1 MSMTISM
8 TLPSTHIFRFACVIT
23 SFVWGSGTIFSAS
36 VYELA
41 TADVALA
48 KFGFFFHSLVDGCII
63 CNVYLKAR
71 YCWRER
77 SIFSKRN

>member
-41 TADVALA
+41 TADVAVA
-48 KFGFFFHSLVDGCII
+48 KFGFFFTFACRWVHNMQCVFESAL
-63 CNVYLKAR
+63 LLAR
-71 YCWRER
+71 T
-77 SIFSKRN
+77 